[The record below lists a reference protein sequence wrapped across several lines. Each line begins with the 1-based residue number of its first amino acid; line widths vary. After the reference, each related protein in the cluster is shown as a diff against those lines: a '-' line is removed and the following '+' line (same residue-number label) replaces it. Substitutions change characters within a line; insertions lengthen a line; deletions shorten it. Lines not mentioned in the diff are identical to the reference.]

1 MIDYETVL
9 QNLVSPIADDAGSV
23 TVKRMESLN
32 DEEIVLYVYAK
43 SDDIAR
49 LIGRKGQMARAIR
62 DTLAIAGRK
71 EGKRITVKFEE
82 Y

>member
-1 MIDYETVL
+1 MIDYEKVL
-9 QNLVSPIADDAGSV
+9 LDLLSPIVDEPDSI
-23 TVKRMESLN
+23 TVKQMESIHD
-32 DEEIVLYVYAK
+32 DEVLLHVYAK

-62 DTLAIAGRK
+62 DTMAIAGRK
-71 EGKRITVKFEE
+71 EGKHISVKFEE